1 MRTKGRGRDHGDWD
15 DVPREPWSEVTP
27 RLWMGGHEY
36 IAGDGEWTLAVVADQ
51 FDVVYSLHSREGHG
65 PALWIE
71 HHVLEVPDG
80 VLNAE
85 QIRAV
90 DTFAASAAMDF
101 AAGRRV
107 LVRCR
112 AGMNRSGLVV
122 GEVLKRS
129 GYSAADAIAM
139 IRKRRSPVALNNET
153 FVAYLETGL
162 RLSAELTALGTS
174 A

>member
-1 MRTKGRGRDHGDWD
+1 MRTKKRWRDHGDG
-15 DVPREPWSEVTP
+15 VPREPWSEVAP

-36 IAGDGEWTLAVVADQ
+36 IAGNGTWTTAVVNDQ
-51 FDVVYSLHSREGHG
+51 FDVVYSLHFRAGHG
-65 PALWIE
+65 PASWVD
-71 HHVLEVPDG
+71 HHVLEGPDG
-80 VLNAE
+80 VLDAQ

-90 DTFAASAAMDF
+90 DAFAAAAALDF
-101 AAGRRV
+101 AAGRQV

-129 GYSAADAIAM
+129 GYTAADAIAM
-139 IRKRRSPVALNNET
+139 IRQRRSPRALNNET

-162 RLSAELTALGTS
+162 GLSAELTALGSS

>member
-1 MRTKGRGRDHGDWD
+1 LRTKKRGGGDHGD
-15 DVPREPWSEVTP
+15 DVPREPWSEVVP
-27 RLWMGGHEY
+27 GLWMGGHEY
-36 IAGDGEWTLAVVADQ
+36 LAGNGGWTTAVVTDQ
-51 FDVVYSLHSREGHG
+51 FDVVYSLHSREGYG
-65 PALWIE
+65 PDPWID

-80 VLNAE
+80 VLDAE

-90 DTFAASAAMDF
+90 DRFAASAALDF
-101 AAGRRV
+101 AAGRHV

-122 GEVLKRS
+122 GEVLKRR
-129 GYSAADAIAM
+129 GYSAAEAIAM
-139 IRKRRSPVALNNET
+139 IRRRRAPGALNNET

-162 RLSAELTALGTS
+162 GLSAELTALGSS

>member
-1 MRTKGRGRDHGDWD
+1 M
-15 DVPREPWSEVTP
+15 VVP

-36 IAGDGEWTLAVVADQ
+36 LGRDGEWKEAIPTDQ
-51 FDVVYSLHSREGHG
+51 FDVVYSLHYRPGFG
-65 PALWIE
+65 PSPTVE
-71 HHVLEVPDG
+71 HHVLEIPDDA
-80 VLNAE
+80 LTTA

-90 DTFAASAAMDF
+90 DEFAASAAADF
-101 AAGRRV
+101 AAGRQV

-122 GEVLKRS
+122 AAVLVRS
-129 GYSAADAIAM
+129 GFSAAQAITQ
-139 IRKRRSPVALNNET
+139 IRKLRAPGALNNES

-162 RLSAELTALGTS
+162 GLAAELSALGSS

>member
-1 MRTKGRGRDHGDWD
+1 MRTKGQKRDRGEWD
-15 DVPREPWSEVTP
+15 NVPREPWSQIAP

-36 IAGDGEWTLAVVADQ
+36 LAGDGQWAEVVVGDE
-51 FDVVYSLHSREGHG
+51 FDAVYSLHSRSGYG
-65 PALWIE
+65 PSYWVE
-71 HHVLEVPDG
+71 HHVLEVPDD
-80 VLNAE
+80 VLTAE

-90 DTFAASAAMDF
+90 EEFAASAAADY

-122 GEVLKRS
+122 GEVLIRS
-129 GYSAADAIAM
+129 GYTATDAIGM
-139 IRKRRSPVALNNET
+139 IRANRAPGALNNEM

-162 RLSAELTALGTS
+162 GLAAELAGLAPS
-174 A
+174 N